1 MGTGFRR
8 AGVPA
13 MVALCLLSLSCAS
26 GTRLYVNPEADMAYY
41 KKIAV
46 LPFANLSSDNLAAP
60 RVTRAFV
67 TELLMAARFQI
78 VQPED
83 LVGALQRGGVYPA
96 GDGTYEVAKLK
107 DLAAQAGITGI
118 LRGAVSEYQMT
129 RTEAGDTPQ
138 VAFDVEL
145 LDVATGQVAW
155 RSSIVRRGR
164 GRLPIVGSGSR
175 SLARLTQEACETLVV
190 RLRKGA
196 L

>member
-1 MGTGFRR
+1 MGTRTR
-8 AGVPA
+8 Q
-13 MVALCLLSLSCAS
+13 VAWLATLTLCLLSLSCAS
-26 GTRLYVNPEADMAYY
+26 RTRLYVNPQADMAYY

-60 RVTRAFV
+60 RVTRALV

-83 LVGALQRGGVYPA
+83 FVGALQRGGVYPG
-96 GDGTYEVAKLK
+96 GDGSYEVAKLK
-107 DLAAQAGITGI
+107 ELAEQAGVSGI
-118 LRGAVSEYQMT
+118 LRGAVTEYQMT
-129 RTEAGDTPQ
+129 RSEAGDTPQ
-138 VAFDVEL
+138 IAFDVEL

-155 RSSIVRRGR
+155 RSSIARRGH
-164 GRLPIVGSGSR
+164 GRLPILGSGSR
-175 SLARLTQEACETLVV
+175 SLARLTQEACEELVA